1 MKLIKTPTPELYAKL
16 FLKLGEIDHMID
28 FPLTSLPNF
37 EAESFVKFKDQPR
50 WYFVGDGD
58 ALDAIKIPSADE
70 RYKQFRDKK
79 IADKITFDFK
89 YRSSPEYLIESILP
103 IERYIFSQA
112 VRYFNQLAAD
122 GNLEAVKMV
131 EMRME
136 GDALDTKNIIA
147 LLEDERKGRAEFFEL
162 YCKTPIPLAF
172 LAVSEGGL
180 AGAIAV
186 IRNENRGFVRFSSGD
201 LAEFNH
207 QKDVAKRIIAGD
219 SFYIDGTSALI
230 LSETGLLAEIYP
242 HLPNLKV
249 PQSVITMLLRSMERF
264 RPVPGQ
270 AGRLQYA
277 QGKLL
282 FLSIKPNE
290 GEAIE
295 KRLDDAVKLFEAK
308 PENIGTISPANK
320 IDCCSEQRVPAELC
334 DACVLAQRDGMTVLT
349 DDYLYLQAN
358 EIETGKKVPQYCSVF
373 ALMGV
378 LYEQKKITFEKYLGF
393 FSYLSGYRF
402 RFLRFTTD
410 DMRKAVFGDGII
422 TMLQPE
428 RLKWFNFTLTLSEEY
443 GVEFVTSFRVVGMFL
458 AQVLTDDAIL
468 PDTAERIFIEIL
480 SGFPTNKDKRTLGK
494 LLLTFCVREVENIE
508 KTIVIGSGVEIKIK
522 RLSQLAQIYN
532 DGNSLWPPSK

>member
-1 MKLIKTPTPELYAKL
+1 
-16 FLKLGEIDHMID
+16 
-28 FPLTSLPNF
+28 
-37 EAESFVKFKDQPR
+37 
-50 WYFVGDGD
+50 
-58 ALDAIKIPSADE
+58 
-70 RYKQFRDKK
+70 
-79 IADKITFDFK
+79 
-89 YRSSPEYLIESILP
+89 
-103 IERYIFSQA
+103 
-112 VRYFNQLAAD
+112 LAAD

-131 EMRME
+131 EVRME
-136 GDALDTKNIIA
+136 GDTLDTKNIIA

-180 AGAIAV
+180 IGAIAV
-186 IRNENRGFVRFSSGD
+186 IQNENRGFVRFSSGD

-249 PQSVITMLLRSMERF
+249 PQSVITMLLRCMERF

-282 FLSIKPNE
+282 FSSIKPNE

-295 KRLDDAVKLFEAK
+295 KRFDDAVKLFEAK

-334 DACVLAQRDGMTVLT
+334 DACVLAQRDGMSVLT

-378 LYEQKKITFEKYLGF
+378 LYEQKKIAFEKYLGF

-402 RFLRFTTD
+402 RFLRFSTD
-410 DMRKAVFGDGII
+410 DMHKAVFGDGII

-428 RLKWFNFTLTLSEEY
+428 KLKWFNFPLTLSEEY

-480 SGFPTNKDKRTLGK
+480 SGFPTNKDKRTIGK
-494 LLLTFCVREVENIE
+494 LLLTFCVREIEKIE

-522 RLSQLAQIYN
+522 QLSQLAQIYN
-532 DGNSLWPPSK
+532 DGNSLWTPSK